1 MKKIILISVLVL
13 ALLAADGSLFCRIAA
28 LPADSAKSC
37 ILMTG
42 DGEIIY
48 AHDEN
53 TRRGMAS
60 TTKIMTALIAI
71 ENCDPKKLISVS
83 PAAVNVEGSS
93 VYLYAGEKITME
105 NLLFALML
113 QSANDAAA
121 AIAIEIAGSIEAFAD
136 MMNERAREMGLC
148 DTHFANP
155 HGLDDPEH
163 YTTAKELAVIAAE
176 ALKNPRFAEIVATA
190 RKAIPL
196 HDGTATRL
204 LINHNRLLRTY
215 DDVIGVKTGFTKKCG
230 RTLVSAARRDGV
242 TLICVTLCD
251 GSDWHD
257 HRELL
262 DYGFSLYEN
271 EKLASADEFRT
282 ELPVCGGEKE
292 TLLCKIEE
300 DVFATLKK
308 DHGKIQTVLKLPR
321 FLYAGICAG
330 EKIGEAEFICE
341 GRVIA
346 RADIV
351 AAESVEKASPK
362 KGRKK

>member
-1 MKKIILISVLVL
+1 MKKIISIFLT
-13 ALLAADGSLFCRIAA
+13 ALMLMAGGATCLSAVPD
-28 LPADSAKSC
+28 DSAKSC
-37 ILMTG
+37 LLMTL

-53 TRRGMAS
+53 VRRGMAS
-60 TTKIMTALIAI
+60 TTKIMTALVAL
-71 ENCDPKKLISVS
+71 ENCPAERLVSVA

-121 AIAIEIAGSIEAFAD
+121 AIAIEVAGSIEAFAE
-136 MMNERAREMGLC
+136 MMNRRAEEMGLH

-155 HGLDDPEH
+155 HGLDNSEH
-163 YTTAKELAVIAAE
+163 YTTAKELAIIAAE
-176 ALKNPRFAEIVATA
+176 ALKNPRFAEIVSTA
-190 RKAIPL
+190 KKAIPL

-204 LINHNRLLRTY
+204 LVNHNRLLRTY

-230 RTLVSAARRDGV
+230 RTLVSAAQRDGV

-262 DYGFSLYEN
+262 DYGFSLYES
-271 EKLASADEFRT
+271 EKIASAEEFRV
-282 ELPVCGGEKE
+282 EIPVCGGEKE
-292 TLLCKIEE
+292 NVRCGISE
-300 DVFATLKK
+300 DVLATLKK
-308 DHGKIQTVLKLPR
+308 GHGEIKTVLKTPR
-321 FLYAGICAG
+321 FLYAGICEG
-330 EKIGEAEFICE
+330 EKTGEVEFIC
-341 GRVIA
+341 GGKVIA

-351 AAESVEKASPK
+351 ARESIAKTAVK
-362 KGRKK
+362 KRRFLF